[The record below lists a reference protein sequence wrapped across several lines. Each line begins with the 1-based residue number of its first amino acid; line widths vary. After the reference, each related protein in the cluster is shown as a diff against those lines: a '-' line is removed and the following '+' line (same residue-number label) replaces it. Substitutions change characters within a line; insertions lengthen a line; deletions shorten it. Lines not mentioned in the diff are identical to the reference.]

1 MNKLI
6 KLDYDLIQN
15 ALDYYESL
23 QYKYIETNWLI
34 SKEADDFTRPFIAT
48 PAVVNND
55 RYFIGS
61 AEQSFID
68 KIFNNQLKDEEPIYY
83 SVSPCL
89 RLGDTETDYHTEEF
103 LKVELNTITNNE
115 IVAINL
121 MNKFKNDAKRYF
133 KEISNENIL
142 EHAITDMNIDLE
154 INGIEVGSY
163 GYRELYDKKDGYY
176 IVYGTGLAVPRFRQ
190 LIKGSGYHQR
200 GFVKGQ
206 IGEVSKIFEEFEE
219 FKDAVKVDDKILQLC
234 ELSDLMGSI
243 DEYVRQTFN
252 LCLEDLIKNNHKT
265 KKAFEVGRRA

>member
-1 MNKLI
+1 MNKLN

-48 PAVVNND
+48 PAIINND
-55 RYFIGS
+55 RHFIGS

-68 KIFNNQLKDEEPIYY
+68 KILNKQLSDEESIYY

-103 LKVELNTITNNE
+103 LKVELSALASTE
-115 IVAINL
+115 AAAINL
-121 MNKFKNDAKRYF
+121 MNKFKNDAKKYF
-133 KEISNENIL
+133 SEISNEYIH
-142 EHAITDMNIDLE
+142 EHVITHMNTDLE

-163 GYRELYDKKDGYY
+163 GYRELYDKKDGYF

-200 GFVKGQ
+200 GFVKGT
-206 IGEVSKIFEEFEE
+206 IGEVSKILEEFEE
-219 FKDAVKVDDKILQLC
+219 FKDAIQSEDKILQLC
-234 ELSDLMGSI
+234 ELSDLIGSI
-243 DEYVRQTFN
+243 HEYTKQNFN
-252 LCLEDLIKNNHKT
+252 LGIEDLIKNNKKT
-265 KKAFEVGRRA
+265 QKAFEVGRRK